1 MIERFEGVEGRR
13 RRVQALRTQKI
24 VAGNTELAD
33 ELADIIELKQLN
45 IGDTLID
52 QGGSDND
59 IYLIMAGRFDIIVN
73 GRTIAQRAVNDHIG
87 EMAAIDPAQP
97 RTAKVKA
104 SEISLVGKLTEED
117 FTKLADKYSE
127 MYKCIALELMRRLY
141 ERNKLIRPTHEKIRI
156 FIICSIEA
164 IQIARAVVNA
174 LQYDPF
180 DVILW
185 SEGVFKVTNYTLQTL
200 EDEVDNSD
208 FAIAIAHADDFV
220 AVRENE
226 WPAPRDNVIFELGLF
241 MGRLGR
247 RRAILMEPRAEK
259 LKLPSDLAGVTTIG
273 YKFTPGGDAGASI
286 APACNALR
294 DHINSLGPFEN

>member
-1 MIERFEGVEGRR
+1 MIERFEGIEGRR
-13 RRVQALRTQKI
+13 RRIQALRTQKI
-24 VAGNTELAD
+24 VAGNIQLAD
-33 ELADIIELKQLN
+33 ELSDLIELRQLN
-45 IGDTLID
+45 IGETLID

-59 IYLIMAGRFDIIVN
+59 IYLIIAGRLEIIVN
-73 GRTIAQRAVNDHIG
+73 GRIIAQRTANDHVG

-97 RTAKVKA
+97 RTAKVQA
-104 SEISLVGKLTEED
+104 SEVSLVGKLTEET
-117 FTKLADKYSE
+117 FTKLAEKYSE

-141 ERNKLIRPTHEKIRI
+141 ERNKLIRPVHEKIRI

-259 LKLPSDLAGVTTIG
+259 VKLPSDLAGVTTIS

-294 DHINSLGPFEN
+294 DHINTLGAFEN

>member
-13 RRVQALRTQKI
+13 RCIQALRAQKI
-24 VAGNTELAD
+24 VAGNTKLAD
-33 ELADIIELKQLN
+33 ELADLVELKQLN
-45 IGDTLID
+45 VGETLID
-52 QGGSDND
+52 QGSSGND
-59 IYLIMAGRFDIIVN
+59 IYLIIAGRLEILVN
-73 GRTIAQRAVNDHIG
+73 GRVIAHRTANDHVG

-97 RTAKVKA
+97 RTATVRS
-104 SEISLVGKLTEED
+104 SEVSLVAKLTED
-117 FTKLADKYSE
+117 NFTRLAEKHSE
-127 MYKCIALELMRRLY
+127 MYKSIALELMRRLH
-141 ERNKLIRPTHEKIRI
+141 ERNNLVRPVHERIRV
-156 FIICSIEA
+156 FIICSVEA
-164 IQIARAVVNA
+164 LQIARAVVNA

-180 DVILW
+180 EVILW

-200 EDEVDNSD
+200 EDEVNNSD

-220 AVRENE
+220 AVRDDE

-273 YKFTPGGDAGASI
+273 YRFTPGGDAAASL
-286 APACNALR
+286 APACNTLR
-294 DHINSLGPFEN
+294 DHINALGAFDN